1 MQYRSRGEKLS
12 SILNKNLSVE
22 TQQWYHEKVSQII
35 EKKSAKDLYLFYSLL
50 RREIPKDSILVNSLS
65 KEDQEI
71 IHLEKI
77 NLLELSR
84 IVVLIKILLA
94 DESFFSSKVSK
105 LIEVA
110 DTSELEAFL
119 KYLVYIPNPST
130 YRSVGVEALRTNIE
144 TIFCAIALNNPYP
157 SSYFNDQQWNQMY
170 LKAAF
175 MQLDLSKILDID
187 KRSNRDLTRIISDYA
202 HERWAAS
209 RKIDPYFWRPV
220 SGFMEAIVLGD
231 MKHLLQSEDKAE
243 NYAAALC
250 CLNSESPDA
259 LELLDKYPEIKKEI
273 SSKSISWNNLKTVL

>member
-1 MQYRSRGEKLS
+1 MQYRTRGEKLS

-22 TQQWYHEKVSQII
+22 TQKWYHEKVSQII

-50 RREIPKDSILVNSLS
+50 RREIPKDNILVNSLS

-71 IHLEKI
+71 IHLETI

-130 YRSVGVEALRTNIE
+130 YRNVGVEALRTNIE

-157 SSYFNDQQWNQMY
+157 STYFNDQQWNQMY

-175 MQLDLSKILDID
+175 MQLDLSKIHDID
-187 KRSNRDLTRIISDYA
+187 KRANRDLTRIISDYA

-220 SGFMEAIVLGD
+220 SGFMEAIVLED
-231 MKHLLQSEDKAE
+231 MRHLLQSEDKAE

-250 CLNSESPDA
+250 CLYSESPDA
-259 LELLDKYPEIKKEI
+259 LELLDNYPEIKKEI
-273 SSKSISWNNLKTVL
+273 TSKSISWNNLKTVL